1 MLNVPIVHS
10 VECRSSLYD
19 VRRILPFNLYH
30 CLLQGHRR
38 LPIVPGMVK
47 GIDLPLVW
55 CCKLYNWYPWVPG
68 KKVTLGEG
76 TVDVG
81 PSLLLPSTCRDIP
94 TLLPSRHPSIPN
106 KTITH
111 SCPWTCHQPVAT
123 ARGAATRQVWG
134 DHYNTTGDCFVPD
147 RFCCPHMTRFTP

>member
-1 MLNVPIVHS
+1 VLNVPIVHS

-68 KKVTLGEG
+68 KKVTLGVPLTLVRHYCCLVHVETFPHCCHPG
-76 TVDVG
+76 T
-81 PSLLLPSTCRDIP
+81 
-94 TLLPSRHPSIPN
+94 HPSQTKQSHTVARGLATNLWQQQGVQPRD
-106 KTITH
+106 KSGATITTPPATVL
-111 SCPWTCHQPVAT
+111 CPIASVA
-123 ARGAATRQVWG
+123 
-134 DHYNTTGDCFVPD
+134 PI
-147 RFCCPHMTRFTP
+147 